1 MSGWHEQTV
10 HSKACGNSWPDGRG
24 YVYSVDLTYHG
35 REQEHHRQLLA
46 EAGNAFLDYQDRML
60 RNLPCTRI
68 QCDEIWSFVYAK
80 AKNAPAVMKAAGE
93 AGDVWTWTAICADT
107 KLIPCWHVGT
117 RDADAA
123 QAFMTDLAARLAHRV
138 QLTTDG
144 HKAYL
149 QAVEDVFGA
158 GIDYGVL
165 IKVYGAPD
173 GRDNDRRYS
182 PAQCT
187 GVLKQ
192 VVTGAPDMAHLSTS
206 FVERQNLTMRMSI
219 RRFTRLTNAFSKK
232 LQNHMHAIA
241 IYMMHYNFVRIHKS
255 LRITPAMAAG
265 VTPSLLSLEDMVKI
279 IDEHQA
285 RKNSN

>member
-1 MSGWHEQTV
+1 MNKLSIQKRAAILGLMVEGMSIRSISRTTGA
-10 HSKACGNSWPDGRG
+10 SKNTI
-24 YVYSVDLTYHG
+24 VK
-35 REQEHHRQLLA
+35 LLA
-46 EAGNAFLDYQDRML
+46 EAGNAFLDYQNRML

-80 AKNAPAVMKAAGE
+80 AKNAPALMKAAGE

-107 KLIPCWHVGT
+107 KVIPCWHVGT

-123 QAFMTDLAARLAHRV
+123 QAFMTDLAARLANRV

-165 IKVYGAPD
+165 IKIYGAPD

-182 PAQCT
+182 PAECT

-192 VVTGAPDMAHLSTS
+192 VVTGAPDLAHLSTS

-232 LQNHMHAIA
+232 LENHVYAVA

-255 LRITPAMAAG
+255 LRVTPAMAAG
-265 VTPSLLSLEDMVKI
+265 VSPSLLSLEDMVKI

-285 RKNSN
+285 RKISN